1 MDQNFPSFKYVVS
14 QLILRC
20 ARESFPLCS
29 CTTMIS
35 TKIVDSFQNSGSQW
49 HLRWILHYFYVSVS
63 QQFYLQDVALIVY
76 RHLNKLTLNHQIGL
90 EKTSELKTRKFIW
103 TYIYFTV
110 FSLVEN
116 NSKLKGNQRFLI
128 KIGSW
133 HSSLHCNIELRKSYI
148 ENQQW
153 KKLLI
158 PCCGELMF
166 SKLAIIV

>member
-1 MDQNFPSFKYVVS
+1 MDQSFPSFKYVVS
-14 QLILRC
+14 QLILRF
-20 ARESFPLCS
+20 ARESFPLCY

-90 EKTSELKTRKFIW
+90 EKTSELKTPKFIW

-116 NSKLKGNQRFLI
+116 NSKLKGNQRF
-128 KIGSW
+128 
-133 HSSLHCNIELRKSYI
+133 SSRLQAGIHRYIAILSCVKAILRINNEKNCWYHVV
-148 ENQQW
+148 ENWCFQSS
-153 KKLLI
+153 
-158 PCCGELMF
+158 P
-166 SKLAIIV
+166 